1 LERFDMGRLTVAMVR
16 QAKARAIQYEE
27 SDKAD
32 GLVLVVFPSGRKS
45 WAVRYRNDAGKQR
58 KVTLG
63 PVDQLSLGDARNAAK
78 ELMLRIAKG
87 DDPSAKAKTDD
98 PETTTV
104 KAASETFMVDRR
116 AQDKNRAADEVQRQ
130 FDAYILPAIGD
141 SVLSKVT
148 GPQVRKIVLARVTEG
163 SRIMANRVH
172 ATLARF
178 FKWAA
183 DRDRALIEANPYSG
197 YGKPVDESGRGRERT
212 LSNVEIAA
220 LWREAGKVDQP
231 FGPIVR
237 LLILTGQRRSE
248 VTGMTD
254 REIDPTRA
262 EWIIP
267 SDRAKNGDRHTVP
280 LSPPA
285 MAELAK
291 VKRIGKGGL
300 VFTTNG
306 ESIYA
311 GHHKAKSRLDAQLQ
325 FNEAWRLHDI
335 RRTVATGLAALGVTA
350 PVVEA
355 ILNHR
360 TGSRAGVAGVYNRH
374 AYADE
379 MELALIAWGRFI
391 VDVVAIDRRRIA
403 FDGMRAR
410 DKPPFNVAIQ
420 SDDEEWSEYLATLDT
435 PADEREAA

>member
-1 LERFDMGRLTVAMVR
+1 MGRLTAAMVKP
-16 QAKARAIQYEE
+16 AKARDTQYEE

-63 PVDQLSLGDARNAAK
+63 PVDRLSLGDARNAAK
-78 ELMLRIAKG
+78 KLMLRIAKG
-87 DDPSAKAKTDD
+87 DDPAAKSKSDDASAM
-98 PETTTV
+98 TV
-104 KAASETFMVDRR
+104 KIASERFMIDRR

-130 FDAYILPAIGD
+130 FNAYILPAIGE

-148 GPQVRKIVLARVTEG
+148 GPQVRKIVLARVADG

-172 ATLARF
+172 ATLAKF

-183 DRDRALIEANPYSG
+183 DPDRALIEANPYSG

-212 LSNVEIAA
+212 LSNVELAT
-220 LWREAGKVDQP
+220 LWHEAGETDQP

-254 REIDPTRA
+254 REIDTTRA
-262 EWIIP
+262 EWVIP
-267 SDRAKNGDRHTVP
+267 SDRAKNGDRHMVP

-291 VKRIGKGGL
+291 VKRVGKKGL

-306 ESIYA
+306 ESVYA
-311 GHHKAKSRLDAQLQ
+311 GHHKAKSRLDEQLQ

-335 RRTVATGLAALGVTA
+335 RRTVATGMAALGITA
-350 PVVEA
+350 PVVES

-374 AYADE
+374 SYADE

-391 VDVVAIDRRRIA
+391 VDVVAVDKRRIA

-410 DKPPFNVAIQ
+410 DKPPFNLAIQ
-420 SDDEEWSEYLATLDT
+420 SDDEAWSEYLAALDN